1 MNGFL
6 LPGFHAFTEPFRALL
21 ARLLEAREAV
31 VSCRPGRIAKV
42 CFCLVPPANAL
53 PSCGPSSW
61 RTKART
67 DRTGESSD
75 SSPANDIPVGPRTQ
89 RSETLQQTRRQRQGP
104 SSGKATERT
113 VTSLPEQ
120 IQFGP
125 SCCWRGNLTSPSGWS
140 MRERFVFFCVDSPP
154 CSRVRLRF
162 GNLSIVVPNIDL
174 SLETGFGRISSS
186 PSRPPSPTLFPWSD
200 LRLTVG

>member
-1 MNGFL
+1 M
-6 LPGFHAFTEPFRALL
+6 
-21 ARLLEAREAV
+21 
-31 VSCRPGRIAKV
+31 
-42 CFCLVPPANAL
+42 PPANAL

-61 RTKART
+61 RTKARA

-140 MRERFVFFCVDSPP
+140 IRERFVFFCVDSPP

-186 PSRPPSPTLFPWSD
+186 RLAPLPHSLALERPQVDRWLISILSFSLLPIPGSWDRNHTD
-200 LRLTVG
+200 HRH